1 MKGFRARLNRI
12 LNDIYLQKKLLILY
26 SVCGLLPAF
35 LLSLLLLTNTHERL
49 LTLSDSQI
57 QADNQAN
64 RSILMSAT
72 NLVSAVSKILV
83 SDEELLSIVS
93 TDFKNDASV
102 YSAYRNY
109 TLLDDFTNNYAEIAD
124 IRLYINNPTLVSS
137 NRYQTLSIDTISA
150 DWYQAVMKDSA
161 EVTWVYGNFSQDAHL
176 YLLRRIILPHSDR
189 YAILVIGISNNYLS
203 AMNYNRLQTTCI
215 SLDDGVV
222 FFSSDASRVG
232 SPLEITLE
240 KDYSNYVCSLYT
252 FENRKVLAH
261 ETSLKGVSSTQT
273 FHITTINSD
282 YGQIT
287 STLVLI
293 TTITL
298 IVSILPL
305 LIFTAF
311 SHNYSGRLK
320 TIRELMHKI
329 SKGHL
334 EIEKDFI
341 GADELGEL
349 FQDMQ
354 ATINGIQ
361 ELHLLVLQEQK
372 EKDEIRLQQQKMQFE
387 LLANQIN
394 PHFLFNTLETIRMRA
409 LLANQTELNDI
420 ILKLGQTLRYALD
433 TSSTTTTLANAL
445 EYLESY
451 LEIQHF
457 RFQDKLNYSIIVQ
470 PGIDTKNIIILPFI
484 LQPIVENAIMH
495 GFAKKKKGG
504 TITIQVNL
512 DTNLLISVTDNGCGI
527 SSDQLEVLNQKL
539 AARRNEISGSH
550 IGMHNANDRIKLSY
564 GEEYGISIASILG
577 EGTTVTIKLP
587 HNEV

>member
-1 MKGFRARLNRI
+1 MSLKSRLTRI
-12 LNDIYLQKKLLILY
+12 LNDTYLKKKLFILY
-26 SVCGLLPAF
+26 AVCGLLPVF
-35 LLSLLLLTNTHERL
+35 LLSILLLTDTQERL
-49 LTLSDSQI
+49 LTLSDSQL

-83 SDEELLSIVS
+83 SDEALLHIIE
-93 TDFKNDASV
+93 TDYKNDASV
-102 YSAYRNY
+102 YADYRNY

-137 NRYQTLSIDTISA
+137 NRYQTLSIDTMAS
-150 DWYQAVMKDSA
+150 DWYKSVMKDSS
-161 EVTWVYGNFSQDAHL
+161 EVVWIYGNFSQDAHL
-176 YLLRRIILPHSDR
+176 YLLRRIILPHTDR

-203 AMNYNRLQTTCI
+203 SMNYNRLQTTCI
-215 SLDDGVV
+215 SLDKGPVV
-222 FFSSDASRVG
+222 FSNDSDRVG
-232 SPLEITLE
+232 SPLEITL
-240 KDYSNYVCSLYT
+240 KNDYSDYMSSLYK
-252 FENRKVLAH
+252 FEGQNVLAC
-261 ETSLKGVSSTQT
+261 ESTLKGVSSPQT
-273 FHITTINSD
+273 FRITTINHD

-287 STLVLI
+287 STLLLI
-293 TTITL
+293 TAITL
-298 IVSILPL
+298 IVSLLPM
-305 LIFTAF
+305 LIFFAF
-311 SHNYSGRLK
+311 SHNYSGRLL
-320 TIRELMHKI
+320 TIRELMHQI

-341 GADELGEL
+341 GEDELGEL

-361 ELHLLVLQEQK
+361 ELNLLVLKEQK
-372 EKDEIRLQQQKMQFE
+372 EKGEIRLQQQKMQFE

-420 ILKLGQTLRYALD
+420 ILKLGRTLRYALD
-433 TSSTTTTLANAL
+433 TSSTSTTLENAL

-457 RFQDKLNYSIIVQ
+457 RFQDKLNYSIDIQ
-470 PGIDTKNIIILPFI
+470 PDIDTKNTIILPFI

-495 GFAKKKKGG
+495 GFEKKKKGG
-504 TITIQVNL
+504 KITIRVTL
-512 DTNLLISVTDNGCGI
+512 DKDLIVSVTDNGCGI
-527 SSDQLEVLNQKL
+527 PADRLAELNEKL
-539 AARRNEISGSH
+539 AFRRDEISSTH

-564 GEEYGISIASILG
+564 GDEYGISLTSTPG
-577 EGTTVTIKLP
+577 EGTTATIKLP